1 MCYDRSALAQM
12 AAVVWNP
19 PALQETQETV
29 VQSLHWEGP
38 LQAEKAT
45 LSSTPAWEIPRTE
58 EPGSPRG
65 CKEVDTTEC
74 AHTHTNLRNSNFF
87 ILSILL
93 YFWQF
98 VLCTAV
104 RCLFSVLFLAALGL
118 RCFAWTFSSCGKRGL
133 LFIAGLRLLTSA
145 VSLAVKHGL

>member
-1 MCYDRSALAQM
+1 M

-74 AHTHTNLRNSNFF
+74 AHTHKLKKFKFF
-87 ILSILL
+87 YTIYIIILL
-93 YFWQF
+93 
-98 VLCTAV
+98 TI
-104 RCLFSVLFLAALGL
+104 CLMH
-118 RCFAWTFSSCGKRGL
+118 CC
-133 LFIAGLRLLTSA
+133 
-145 VSLAVKHGL
+145 

>member
-1 MCYDRSALAQM
+1 M

-58 EPGSPRG
+58 EPGG
-65 CKEVDTTEC
+65 
-74 AHTHTNLRNSNFF
+74 L
-87 ILSILL
+87 
-93 YFWQF
+93 QF
-98 VLCTAV
+98 M
-104 RCLFSVLFLAALGL
+104 
-118 RCFAWTFSSCGKRGL
+118 
-133 LFIAGLRLLTSA
+133 
-145 VSLAVKHGL
+145 VSLRVGHD